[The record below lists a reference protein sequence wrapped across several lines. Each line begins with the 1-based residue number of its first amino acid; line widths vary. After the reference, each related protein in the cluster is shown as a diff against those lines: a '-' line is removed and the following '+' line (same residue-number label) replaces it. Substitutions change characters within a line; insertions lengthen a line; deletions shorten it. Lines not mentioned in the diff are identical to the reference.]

1 VILHDTRALAS
12 LGLSRFHDRTLP
24 DLESALISQR
34 QIILKEAHP
43 MQFHKATRSQIVA
56 TIVTFALGIMFGA
69 TRLSA
74 QSQAFTAT
82 INGTVTDRSGSV
94 VTGAKIT
101 LTSVERGIART
112 FVTRD
117 SGTYTITLLPPA
129 DYSLKVEQ
137 PGFQTYEQR
146 GISLAAGASATQDIV
161 LSVGAISQE
170 VVVSDS
176 APLLNTEN
184 ANISAD
190 ISQKQVVELP
200 LNLRNVYGLAS
211 LNSSVNNSTQ
221 SQMVNSNGISGSA
234 DQDISFLNFGGTHFG
249 TAAFLLDGTWD
260 TAQDWGGVVYVPS
273 VESVQE
279 FKIQT
284 NAFTAQYGWSSGN
297 VVNVVSKSG
306 TNRFHGSLFEFY
318 RNSALDAN
326 NYFNNRNNKPR
337 PDFSRNQYGG
347 SAGGPLYLPG
357 IYKQTNKTFIFGV
370 YERLR
375 QSTPASLTATVPT
388 QTFIGGDFSALL
400 TTKVLGQDALG
411 RNIYQGAIYD
421 PYTTRTITKGQVDP
435 KTGLV
440 ATSSGYIR
448 DAIPGNTLNHSVK
461 GIDPVAAKISA
472 GKYWP
477 APTNSGLTNNFFA
490 SVPATA
496 QSDEYS
502 IRVDHNFSD
511 ASRMYARYSHKSEQ
525 KTNSPNFF
533 GDSNPAGPGVYN
545 PNNRWS
551 AGVGYSHIFSQ
562 SLILSANAGL
572 NRWIEQSVT
581 QGDGF
586 APSTLGLP
594 SSLDPI
600 ANQFPGIRIDNYS
613 GLGPGAINNQ
623 DSYAVP
629 RNYFTYSVDLT
640 KTLSRHTLSFGYMGV
655 VNQILGGHIFGTKFN
670 FPVGSTAGPDPANV
684 TQGTGQGFASFLLGV
699 PDNANTNYGGATG
712 VNAQLATE
720 KNYLGGYVQDDWK
733 ATPRLTV
740 NAGIRYEVQTPLT
753 ERHNKQQYFDFTA
766 INPFGAGT
774 GISTPGEL
782 VFNGGPNRRG
792 LYNTSYSNFGPRL
805 GISYRVTDKLVVRSG
820 YGIFFIPSYT
830 GNGPADGF
838 TQSTPIRGTQN
849 FIPFDTLSNP
859 VPNGILLPQG
869 SALGALQD
877 VGQNVPA
884 VRSARASTYLQQW
897 MFGIQYS
904 IRNND
909 MVDITYV
916 GNRGIKLSA
925 GGYERNM
932 LNPQFF
938 SLGSAALNQL
948 VPNPFA
954 GKLTSSGCQLQNALV
969 PRQQLLRPFPHYCS
983 VQDQAAPVGDSY
995 YDALQMTYTHR
1006 FHAGFSVLASYTF
1019 SKFIDDVE
1027 GNNGWANSGPTS
1039 IRNYYNLAAE
1049 KSVDGADIPHS
1060 LVISYIYELPIG
1072 KGKAVGSNLS
1082 KPVDAIV
1089 GGWQV
1094 SGISTFK
1101 QGFPLG
1107 IAPANN
1113 TLGQYGGNRRPD
1125 VVGNMHV
1132 ANPTIDK
1139 WFNTAAFQDPT
1150 DPFSFGNAP
1159 RYIATLRAPGYQNWD
1174 LSIQKYWRFGEIARL
1189 QFRAEMYNAFNRAN
1203 FYAPNQSSG
1212 SGTAFGT
1219 ISGAF
1224 PARDTQFGFKFLW

>member
-1 VILHDTRALAS
+1 
-12 LGLSRFHDRTLP
+12 
-24 DLESALISQR
+24 
-34 QIILKEAHP
+34 
-43 MQFHKATRSQIVA
+43 M
-56 TIVTFALGIMFGA
+56 FALGILFGG
-69 TRLSA
+69 TRLLA

-82 INGTVTDRSGSV
+82 ISGTVTDRSGSLV
-94 VTGAKIT
+94 SGAKIT
-101 LTSVERGIART
+101 LASAERGIART
-112 FVTRD
+112 FVTRE
-117 SGTYTITLLPPA
+117 SGAYTITLLPPA
-129 DYSLKVEQ
+129 DYTLKVEQ
-137 PGFQTYEQR
+137 PGFQIYEQR

-161 LSVGAISQE
+161 MSVGAVTQE

-190 ISQKQVVELP
+190 ISQRQVVELP
-200 LNLRNVYGLAS
+200 LNLRNVFALAS

-221 SQMVNSNGISGSA
+221 SQGVNSNGISGSA

-249 TAAFLLDGTWD
+249 TAAYLLDGTWN

-273 VESVQE
+273 VENVQE

-297 VVNVVSKSG
+297 VVNVVTKSG
-306 TNRFHGSLFEFY
+306 TNRFHGDVFEFY

-326 NYFNNRNNKPR
+326 NYFNNRNNVKR
-337 PDFSRNQYGG
+337 PDFNRNQYGV
-347 SAGGPLYLPG
+347 SAGGPLYIPG
-357 IYKQTNKTFIFGV
+357 IYKQSEKTFIFGV

-375 QSTPASLTATVPT
+375 QSTPANLTATVPT
-388 QTFIGGDFSALL
+388 PTFIGGDFSSLL
-400 TTKVLGQDALG
+400 TGQVVVDKNGAPVHDALG
-411 RNIYQGAIYD
+411 RFVNVGAIYD
-421 PYTTRTITKGQVDP
+421 PYSTRPITQGQIDP

-440 ATSSGYIR
+440 AASTGYIR
-448 DAIPGNTLNHSVK
+448 DPIAGNKLSNSAK
-461 GIDPVAAKISA
+461 GIDSVAAKIVA

-477 APTNSGLTNNFFA
+477 TPTSNGLANNFFA

-502 IRVDHNFSD
+502 IRVDHNLSD
-511 ASRMYARYSHKSEQ
+511 ASRIYARYSHKSEQ

-551 AGVGYSHIFSQ
+551 FDLGYSHIFSQ
-562 SLILSANAGL
+562 SLILSANAGM
-572 NRWIEQSVT
+572 NRWIEQSAT

-586 APSTLGLP
+586 KPSALGMP
-594 SSLDPI
+594 TSLDPI
-600 ANQFPGIRIDNYS
+600 ANQFPQIKVEGYS

-629 RNYFTYSVDLT
+629 RNYVTYSADLT
-640 KTLSRHTLSFGYMGV
+640 KILTRHTVSFGYMGV
-655 VNQILGGHIFGTKFN
+655 VNQILGGHIFGSKFN
-670 FPVGSTAGPDPANV
+670 FPINSTAGPDPANA

-699 PDNANTNYGGATG
+699 PDNAGATG
-712 VNAQLATE
+712 ANAQLATQ

-733 ATPRLTV
+733 ATPRLTI

-766 INPFGAGT
+766 INPIGAGT
-774 GISTPGEL
+774 GVSTPGEL

-792 LYNTSYSNFGPRL
+792 LYNTSYSNVGPRL
-805 GISYRVTDKLVVRSG
+805 GVSYRVTDKMVVRTG

-830 GNGPADGF
+830 GNGPADGY
-838 TQSTPIRGTQN
+838 TQTTPIRGTQN
-849 FIPFDTLSNP
+849 FIPFNTLSNP
-859 VPNGILLPQG
+859 VPNGILQPQG

-877 VGQNVPA
+877 VGQGVSA
-884 VRSARASTYLQQW
+884 VRSNRASTYLQQW

-909 MVDITYV
+909 LLDIAYV

-1019 SKFIDDVE
+1019 SKFIDNVE

-1060 LVISYIYELPIG
+1060 LVISYIYELPVG
-1072 KGKAVGSNLS
+1072 KGKTIGSHLS
-1082 KPVDAIV
+1082 TPVDAIV

-1101 QGFPLG
+1101 QGFPLS

-1125 VVGNMHV
+1125 IVGDVHV
-1132 ANPTIDK
+1132 AHPTIDK
-1139 WFNTAAFQDPT
+1139 WFNTAAFKDPT
-1150 DPFSFGNAP
+1150 DEFSFGNSA
-1159 RYIATLRAPGYQNWD
+1159 RYISTLRAPGYQNWD
-1174 LSIQKYWRFGEIARL
+1174 LSIQKYWRFSDIARL
-1189 QFRAEMYNAFNRAN
+1189 QFRAEMYNAFNHAN
-1203 FYAPNQSSG
+1203 FYAPNQFSAQG
-1212 SGTAFGT
+1212 AFGT
-1219 ISGAF
+1219 ISNAF

>member
-1 VILHDTRALAS
+1 
-12 LGLSRFHDRTLP
+12 
-24 DLESALISQR
+24 
-34 QIILKEAHP
+34 
-43 MQFHKATRSQIVA
+43 MVA
-56 TIVTFALGIMFGA
+56 TIVMFALGIVFGA

-82 INGTVTDRSGSV
+82 ISGTVTDRSGSMV
-94 VTGAKIT
+94 SGAKIT
-101 LTSVERGIART
+101 LTSAERGITRT
-112 FVTRD
+112 FVTKE
-117 SGTYTITLLPPA
+117 SGAYTITLLPPA

-137 PGFQTYEQR
+137 PGFQTYDQR

-161 LSVGAISQE
+161 LSVGAVTQE

-176 APLLNTEN
+176 APLLNTDN

-190 ISQKQVVELP
+190 ISQQQVVELP
-200 LNLRNVYGLAS
+200 LNLRNVFGLAS

-221 SQMVNSNGISGSA
+221 AQMVNSNGISGSA

-249 TAAFLLDGTWD
+249 TAAYLLDGTWN

-306 TNRFHGSLFEFY
+306 TNRFHGDVFEFY
-318 RNSALDAN
+318 RNSTLDAN
-326 NYFNNRNNKPR
+326 NYFNNRNNVKR
-337 PDFSRNQYGG
+337 PDFNRNQYGV
-347 SAGGPLYLPG
+347 SAGGPLYIPG
-357 IYKQTNKTFIFGV
+357 VYKQTEKTFIFGV

-388 QTFIGGDFSALL
+388 STFIGGDFSALL
-400 TTKVLGQDALG
+400 TGQVVVDKFGAPIHDALG
-411 RNIYQGAIYD
+411 RTVNVGAIYD
-421 PYTTRTITKGQVDP
+421 PYSTRPITQGQIDP
-435 KTGLV
+435 KTGLI

-448 DAIPGNTLNHSVK
+448 DAIPGNKLSNSVK
-461 GIDPVAAKISA
+461 GIDSVAAKIAA

-477 APTNSGLTNNFFA
+477 TPTTNGLANNFFA
-490 SVPATA
+490 SVPASA

-502 IRVDHNFSD
+502 IRVDHNFTD
-511 ASRMYARYSHKSEQ
+511 ASRIYARYSHKSEQ

-533 GDSNPAGPGVYN
+533 GDSNPGGPGVYN

-551 AGVGYSHIFSQ
+551 FDLGYSHIFSQ
-562 SLILSANAGL
+562 SLILSANAGM
-572 NRWIEQSVT
+572 NRWIEQSAT

-586 APSTLGLP
+586 KPSALGMP
-594 SSLDPI
+594 ASLDPI
-600 ANQFPGIRIDNYS
+600 ANQFPQIKIDGYS
-613 GLGPGAINNQ
+613 GLGPGAINGQ

-629 RNYFTYSVDLT
+629 RNYVTYSVDLT
-640 KTLSRHTLSFGYMGV
+640 KSLSKHTLSFGYMGV
-655 VNQILGGHIFGTKFN
+655 VNQILGGHVFGSKFN
-670 FPVGSTAGPDPANV
+670 FPINSTAGPDPANV
-684 TQGTGQGFASFLLGV
+684 TQSTGQGFASFLLGV
-699 PDNANTNYGGATG
+699 PDNGGATG
-712 VNAQLATE
+712 VNAQLATQ
-720 KNYLGGYVQDDWK
+720 KNYIGWYVQDDWK
-733 ATPRLTV
+733 VAPRLTI
-740 NAGIRYEVQTPLT
+740 NAGIRYEIQTPLT

-782 VFNGGPNRRG
+782 VFNGGGNRRG

-805 GISYRVTDKLVVRSG
+805 GASYRVTDKIVVRSG

-830 GNGPADGF
+830 GNGPADGY
-838 TQSTPIRGTQN
+838 TQTTPIRGTQN
-849 FIPFDTLSNP
+849 FIPFNTLSNP
-859 VPNGILLPQG
+859 VPSGILQPQG
-869 SALGALQD
+869 SALGALQQ
-877 VGQNVPA
+877 VGQGVSA
-884 VRSARASTYLQQW
+884 VRSTRASTYLQQW
-897 MFGIQYS
+897 MFGVQYS

-909 MVDITYV
+909 LFDIAYV

-925 GGYERNM
+925 GGYERDM

-938 SLGSAALNQL
+938 SLGAAALNQL

-954 GKLTSSGCQLQNALV
+954 GKLTSSGCQLQNAMV

-983 VQDQAAPVGDSY
+983 VQDQEAPVGDSY
-995 YDALQMTYTHR
+995 YDALQLTYTHR

-1060 LVISYIYELPIG
+1060 LVVSYIYELPIG
-1072 KGKAVGSNLS
+1072 RGKTIGTHVNT
-1082 KPVDAIV
+1082 PVDAVI

-1094 SGISTFK
+1094 TGISTFK
-1101 QGFPLG
+1101 QGFPLS

-1125 VVGNMHV
+1125 IVGNIHV
-1132 ANPTIDK
+1132 THPTIDK
-1139 WFNTAAFQDPT
+1139 WFNTAAFQDPA
-1150 DPFSFGNAP
+1150 DQFSFGNSA
-1159 RYIATLRAPGYQNWD
+1159 RYISTLRAPGYQNWD
-1174 LSIQKYWRFGEIARL
+1174 LSIQKYWRFSDIARL

-1203 FYAPNQSSG
+1203 FYAPNQFSG
-1212 SGTAFGT
+1212 SGAFGT
-1219 ISGAF
+1219 IGNAF

>member
-24 DLESALISQR
+24 GLESALISQR
-34 QIILKEAHP
+34 QIILKEADP
-43 MQFHKATRSQIVA
+43 MQLPRTTRSQIVA
-56 TIVTFALGIMFGA
+56 TIVMFALGIIFGA

-117 SGTYTITLLPPA
+117 SGTFTITLLPPA

-146 GISLAAGASATQDIV
+146 GISLAAGATATQDIV

-326 NYFNNRNNKPR
+326 NYFNNRNGVKR

-347 SAGGPLYLPG
+347 SAGGPLYIPG

-421 PYTTRTITKGQVDP
+421 PYTTRAITKGQVDP
-435 KTGLV
+435 TTGLV

-477 APTNSGLTNNFFA
+477 APTNSGLANNFFA

-511 ASRMYARYSHKSEQ
+511 VSRMYARYSHKSEQ

-699 PDNANTNYGGATG
+699 PDNANTNYGGSTG

-753 ERHNKQQYFDFTA
+753 ERHNKQQYFDFAA

-782 VFNGGPNRRG
+782 VFNGRPNRRG

-954 GKLTSSGCQLQNALV
+954 GKLTSSGCQLQNATV
-969 PRQQLLRPFPHYCS
+969 PRWQLLRPFPHYCS

-1132 ANPTIDK
+1132 ANPTIDR

-1174 LSIQKYWRFGEIARL
+1174 LSIQKYWGFGEIARL

-1203 FYAPNQSSG
+1203 FYAPNQYSG

>member
-1 VILHDTRALAS
+1 MHFNR
-12 LGLSRFHDRTLP
+12 
-24 DLESALISQR
+24 
-34 QIILKEAHP
+34 
-43 MQFHKATRSQIVA
+43 ATRSHMVA
-56 TIVTFALGIMFGA
+56 TIVIFALGLVFAA

-82 INGTVTDRSGSV
+82 ISGTVTDSTGSLV
-94 VTGAKIT
+94 SGAKVT
-101 LTSVERGIART
+101 LASAERGITRT
-112 FVTRD
+112 FVTKE
-117 SGTYTITLLPPA
+117 SGTYTITLLQPA
-129 DYSLKVEQ
+129 DYNLKVEQ

-146 GISLAAGASATQDIV
+146 GISLSAGATATQNIV
-161 LSVGAISQE
+161 MSVGAVTQE

-190 ISQKQVVELP
+190 ISQRQVVELP
-200 LNLRNVYGLAS
+200 LNLRNVFGLAS

-221 SQMVNSNGISGSA
+221 AQMVNSNGISGSA

-249 TAAFLLDGTWD
+249 TAAYLLDGTWN

-297 VVNVVSKSG
+297 VVNVVTKSG
-306 TNRFHGSLFEFY
+306 TNRFHGDLFEFY

-326 NYFNNRNNKPR
+326 NYFNNLNGVKK

-347 SAGGPLYLPG
+347 SAGGPLYIPG
-357 IYKQTNKTFIFGV
+357 IYKQTSKTFIFGV

-375 QSTPASLTATVPT
+375 QSTPASLTGTVPT
-388 QTFIGGDFSALL
+388 STFIGGDFSGLL
-400 TTKVLGQDALG
+400 TTNVIGHDALG
-411 RNIYQGAIYD
+411 RPIYQGAIYD
-421 PYTTRTITKGQVDP
+421 PYSTRQITQGQVDP

-440 ATSSGYIR
+440 STSTGYIR
-448 DAIPGNTLNHSVK
+448 DAIPGNKLSNSIK
-461 GIDPVAAKISA
+461 GIDPTAAKIAA

-477 APTNSGLTNNFFA
+477 TPTTSALANNYFA
-490 SVPATA
+490 SVPASA
-496 QSDEYS
+496 QSDEYM

-511 ASRMYARYSHKSEQ
+511 ASRVYVRYAHKSEQ

-533 GDSNPAGPGVYN
+533 GDSDPGGPGVYN

-551 AGVGYSHIFSQ
+551 LDAGYSHIFSQ
-562 SLILSANAGL
+562 SLMLSANAGL
-572 NRWIEQSVT
+572 NRWIEQSAT

-586 APSTLGLP
+586 KPSTLGLP
-594 SSLDPI
+594 SSLDTI
-600 ANQFPGIRIDNYS
+600 ADQFPQIKIDGYS
-613 GLGPGAINNQ
+613 GLGPGAINGQ

-640 KTLSRHTLSFGYMGV
+640 KTLNKHTVAFGYMGV
-655 VNQILGGHIFGTKFN
+655 VNQILGGHVYGTKYN
-670 FPVGSTAGPDPANV
+670 FPIDSTAGPDPSNE

-699 PDNANTNYGGATG
+699 PDNNGSTG

-720 KNYLGGYVQDDWK
+720 KNYIGWYVQDDWK

-740 NAGIRYEVQTPLT
+740 NAGIRYEIQTPLT
-753 ERHNKQQYFDFTA
+753 ERHDKQQYFDFTA
-766 INPFGAGT
+766 SNPIGT
-774 GISTPGEL
+774 GTGLTTPGEL
-782 VFNGGPNRRG
+782 VFNGGGNRRG
-792 LYNTSYSNFGPRL
+792 LYNTSYSNFGPRV
-805 GISYRVTDKLVVRSG
+805 GISYRLTDKAVIRSG

-830 GNGPADGF
+830 GNGPADGY
-838 TQSTPIRGTQN
+838 TQTTPIRGTQN

-859 VPNGILLPQG
+859 VPGGILQPQG

-877 VGQNVPA
+877 VGQGVPA

-897 MFGIQYS
+897 MLGVQYS
-904 IRNND
+904 LRTND
-909 MVDITYV
+909 LLDITYV

-925 GGYERNM
+925 GGYERDQ
-932 LNPQFF
+932 LNPQYF
-938 SLGSAALNQL
+938 SLGSAALNAL
-948 VPNPFA
+948 VPNPLA
-954 GKLTSSGCQLQNALV
+954 GKLSSSGCQLQNAMV
-969 PRQQLLRPFPHYCS
+969 PRQQLLRPFPEFCS

-995 YDALQMTYTHR
+995 YDALQLTYTHR

-1060 LVISYIYELPIG
+1060 LVVSYIYELPIG
-1072 KGKAVGSNLS
+1072 RGKAVGSHMN
-1082 KPVDAIV
+1082 KAADAVV
-1089 GGWQV
+1089 GGWQFT
-1094 SGISTFK
+1094 GISTFK
-1101 QGFPLG
+1101 QGFPLS

-1113 TLGQYGGNRRPD
+1113 TLGQYGGNRRPN
-1125 VVGNMHV
+1125 VVGNFHV
-1132 ANPTIDK
+1132 SHPTINE

-1150 DPFSFGNAP
+1150 DPFDFGNAP
-1159 RYIATLRAPGYQNWD
+1159 RYISTLRAPGYQNWD
-1174 LSIQKYWRFGEIARL
+1174 LSLQKYWHFGDIARL

-1203 FYAPNQSSG
+1203 FYAPNQYSG
-1212 SGTAFGT
+1212 AGTAFGT
-1219 ISGAF
+1219 IGNAF

>member
-1 VILHDTRALAS
+1 M
-12 LGLSRFHDRTLP
+12 
-24 DLESALISQR
+24 
-34 QIILKEAHP
+34 QIP
-43 MQFHKATRSQIVA
+43 RATRSQTVA
-56 TIVTFALGIMFGA
+56 TIVMFALGIIFGA

-94 VTGAKIT
+94 VAGAKIT
-101 LTSVERGIART
+101 LTSAERGITRS
-112 FVTRD
+112 FVTKD

-221 SQMVNSNGISGSA
+221 AQMVNSNGISGSA

-306 TNRFHGSLFEFY
+306 TNRFHGDLFEFY

-326 NYFNNRNNKPR
+326 NYFNNRNGVKR

-347 SAGGPLYLPG
+347 SAGGPLYIPG

-388 QTFIGGDFSALL
+388 QTFIGGDFSSLL
-400 TTKVLGQDALG
+400 TSKVIGQDALG

-421 PYTTRTITKGQVDP
+421 PFTTRTITKGQVDP

-477 APTNSGLTNNFFA
+477 APTTGGLANNYFA
-490 SVPATA
+490 SVAASA

-533 GDSNPAGPGVYN
+533 GDSDPGGPGVYN

-551 AGVGYSHIFSQ
+551 ADVGYSHIFSQ

-572 NRWIEQSVT
+572 NRWIEQSAT

-600 ANQFPGIRIDNYS
+600 ANQFPQIKIDGYS
-613 GLGPGAINNQ
+613 GLGPGAINGQ

-655 VNQILGGHIFGTKFN
+655 VNQILGGHVYGSKFN
-670 FPVGSTAGPDPANV
+670 FPIDSTAGPDPANA

-699 PDNANTNYGGATG
+699 PDNNGATG
-712 VNAQLATE
+712 INAQLATE

-753 ERHNKQQYFDFTA
+753 ERHNKQQYFDFNA
-766 INPFGAGT
+766 INPIGSGT
-774 GISTPGEL
+774 GLSTPGEL

-805 GISYRVTDKLVVRSG
+805 GVSYRVTDKLVVRSG

-830 GNGPADGF
+830 GNGPADGY
-838 TQSTPIRGTQN
+838 TQTTPIRGTQN
-849 FIPFDTLSNP
+849 FVPFDTLSNP
-859 VPNGILLPQG
+859 VPNGILQPQG

-877 VGQNVPA
+877 VGQGVPA

-897 MFGIQYS
+897 MLGVQYS

-909 MVDITYV
+909 MVDVTYV
-916 GNRGIKLSA
+916 GNRGVKLSA
-925 GGYERNM
+925 GSYERDM

-938 SLGSAALNQL
+938 SLGTAALNLL
-948 VPNPFA
+948 VPNPLY
-954 GKLTSSGCQLQNALV
+954 GKITSSGCQLQNAMV
-969 PRQQLLRPFPHYCS
+969 PRQQLLRPFPHYCG
-983 VQDQAAPVGDSY
+983 VGDQAAPVGDSY

-1049 KSVDGADIPHS
+1049 KSVDGADIPQS

-1072 KGKAVGSNLS
+1072 KGKSVGSNLS

-1089 GGWQV
+1089 GGWQI

-1101 QGFPLG
+1101 QGFPLS

-1125 VVGNMHV
+1125 IVGNIHV
-1132 ANPTIDK
+1132 SNPTINK
-1139 WFNTAAFQDPT
+1139 WFNTAAFQDPA

-1159 RYIATLRAPGYQNWD
+1159 RYIATLRAPGFQNWD
-1174 LSIQKYWRFGEIARL
+1174 LSIQKYWGLGEIARL

-1203 FYAPNQSSG
+1203 FYAPNQYSG

>member
-1 VILHDTRALAS
+1 
-12 LGLSRFHDRTLP
+12 
-24 DLESALISQR
+24 
-34 QIILKEAHP
+34 
-43 MQFHKATRSQIVA
+43 MQFNRATRSQTVA
-56 TIVTFALGIMFGA
+56 TIVMFTLGILFGA

-82 INGTVTDRSGSV
+82 ISGTVTDRSGSL

-101 LTSVERGIART
+101 LTSAERGITRT
-112 FVTRD
+112 FVTRE
-117 SGTYTITLLPPA
+117 SGSYTITLLPPA

-161 LSVGAISQE
+161 LSVGAVTQE

-176 APLLNTEN
+176 APLLNTDN

-190 ISQKQVVELP
+190 ISQRQVVELP
-200 LNLRNVYGLAS
+200 LNLRNVFGLAS

-249 TAAFLLDGTWD
+249 TAAYLLDGTWN

-306 TNRFHGSLFEFY
+306 TNRFHGDVFEFY

-326 NYFNNRNNKPR
+326 NYFNNRNNVKR
-337 PDFSRNQYGG
+337 PDFNRNQYGV
-347 SAGGPLYLPG
+347 SAGGPVYIPG
-357 IYKQTNKTFIFGV
+357 VYKQTEKTFIFGV

-388 QTFIGGDFSALL
+388 PTFVGGDFSALL
-400 TTKVLGQDALG
+400 TTTVIGHDALG

-421 PYTTRTITKGQVDP
+421 PFTTRQITQGQVDP

-440 ATSSGYIR
+440 ATSTGYIR
-448 DAIPGNTLNHSVK
+448 DAIVGNKLSNSTK
-461 GIDPVAAKISA
+461 GIDAVAAKIAAS
-472 GKYWP
+472 KYWP
-477 APTNSGLTNNFFA
+477 TPTTNGLANNFFA
-490 SVPATA
+490 SVPASA

-502 IRVDHNFSD
+502 IRVDHNISD
-511 ASRMYARYSHKSEQ
+511 ASRIYARYSHKSET

-533 GDSNPAGPGVYN
+533 GDSDPGGPGVYN

-551 AGVGYSHIFSQ
+551 FDLGYSHIFSQ
-562 SLILSANAGL
+562 SLILSANAGM
-572 NRWIEQSVT
+572 NRWIEQSAT

-586 APSTLGLP
+586 KPSTIGLP
-594 SSLDPI
+594 SSLDTI
-600 ANQFPGIRIDNYS
+600 AGQFPQIKIDGYS
-613 GLGPGAINNQ
+613 GLGPGAINGQ

-629 RNYFTYSVDLT
+629 RNYVTYSVDLT
-640 KTLSRHTLSFGYMGV
+640 KSLTRHTLSFGYMGV
-655 VNQILGGHIFGTKFN
+655 VNQILGGHVFGSKFN
-670 FPVGSTAGPDPANV
+670 FPIGSTAGPNPANA
-684 TQGTGQGFASFLLGV
+684 TLGTGQGFASFLLGV
-699 PDNANTNYGGATG
+699 PDNNGATG
-712 VNAQLATE
+712 INAQLATE

-753 ERHNKQQYFDFTA
+753 ERHDKQQYFDFTA

-774 GISTPGEL
+774 GVSTPGEL
-782 VFNGGPNRRG
+782 VFNGGPNRRS
-792 LYNTSYSNFGPRL
+792 LYDTSYSNVGPRF
-805 GISYRVTDKLVVRSG
+805 GASYRVTDKMVVRSG

-830 GNGPADGF
+830 GNGPADGY
-838 TQSTPIRGTQN
+838 TQTTPIRGTQN
-849 FIPFDTLSNP
+849 NIPFNTLSNP
-859 VPNGILLPQG
+859 VPGGILQPQG

-877 VGQNVPA
+877 VGQGVPA
-884 VRSARASTYLQQW
+884 VRSNRASTYLQQW

-909 MVDITYV
+909 MLDITYV
-916 GNRGIKLSA
+916 GNRGVKLSA
-925 GGYERNM
+925 GTYERNQ
-932 LNPQFF
+932 LDPKYF
-938 SLGSAALNQL
+938 SLGDAALNAL

-954 GKLTSSGCQLQNALV
+954 GKLTSSGCQLQNAV
-969 PRQQLLRPFPHYCS
+969 VQRQQLLRPFPHYCS
-983 VQDQAAPVGDSY
+983 VGEQAAPVGDSY
-995 YDALQMTYTHR
+995 YDALQVTYTHR

-1060 LVISYIYELPIG
+1060 LVVSYIYELPIG
-1072 KGKAVGSNLS
+1072 KGKSIGSHVS
-1082 KPVDAIV
+1082 TPVDAIV

-1101 QGFPLG
+1101 QGFPLS

-1113 TLGQYGGNRRPD
+1113 TLGQFGGNRRPD
-1125 VVGNMHV
+1125 ITGDVHV
-1132 ANPTIDK
+1132 PHPTIDR
-1139 WFNTAAFQDPT
+1139 WFNVAAFNDPS
-1150 DPFSFGNAP
+1150 DEFSFGNSA
-1159 RYIATLRAPGYQNWD
+1159 RYISTLRAPGYQNWD
-1174 LSIQKYWRFGEIARL
+1174 LSLQKYWRFGEIARL

-1203 FYAPNQSSG
+1203 FYAPNQFLGNRTPDPLNPGQFVG
-1212 SGTAFGT
+1212 SFGT
-1219 ISGAF
+1219 IGNAF

>member
-1 VILHDTRALAS
+1 
-12 LGLSRFHDRTLP
+12 
-24 DLESALISQR
+24 
-34 QIILKEAHP
+34 
-43 MQFHKATRSQIVA
+43 M
-56 TIVTFALGIMFGA
+56 FALGIVFGG
-69 TRLSA
+69 TRLLA

-82 INGTVTDRSGSV
+82 ISGTVTDRSGSLV
-94 VTGAKIT
+94 SGAKIT
-101 LTSVERGIART
+101 LTSTERGITRT
-112 FVTRD
+112 FVTKE
-117 SGTYTITLLPPA
+117 SGAYTIPLLPPA

-161 LSVGAISQE
+161 LSVGSVTQE

-176 APLLNTEN
+176 APLLNTDN

-200 LNLRNVYGLAS
+200 LNLRNVFALAS

-221 SQMVNSNGISGSA
+221 AQMVNSNGISGSA

-249 TAAFLLDGTWD
+249 TAAYLLDGTWN

-297 VVNVVSKSG
+297 VVNVVTKSG
-306 TNRFHGSLFEFY
+306 TNRFHGDAFEFY

-326 NYFNNRNNKPR
+326 NYFNNHNGVAR
-337 PDFSRNQYGG
+337 PNFNRNQYGG
-347 SAGGPLYLPG
+347 SAGGPVYIPG
-357 IYKQTNKTFIFGV
+357 VYKQTEKTFIFGV

-375 QSTPASLTATVPT
+375 QSTPANLTGTVPT
-388 QTFIGGDFSALL
+388 PTFIGGDFSSLL
-400 TTKVLGQDALG
+400 TNTVIGHDALG

-421 PYTTRTITKGQVDP
+421 PYSTRQITQGQVDP

-440 ATSSGYIR
+440 ATSTGYIR
-448 DAIPGNTLNHSVK
+448 DAIPGNKLSNSIK
-461 GIDPVAAKISA
+461 GIDPVAAKIAA

-477 APTNSGLTNNFFA
+477 AATTGGLANNFFA
-490 SVPATA
+490 SVPASA

-502 IRVDHNFSD
+502 IRVDHNLSD
-511 ASRMYARYSHKSEQ
+511 VSRIYARYSHKSEQ

-533 GDSNPAGPGVYN
+533 GDSNPGGPGVVA

-551 AGVGYSHIFSQ
+551 FDLGYSHIFSQ
-562 SLILSANAGL
+562 SLILSANAGM

-581 QGDGF
+581 EGDGF
-586 APSTLGLP
+586 KGSTLGLP
-594 SSLDPI
+594 ASMDPI
-600 ANQFPGIRIDNYS
+600 ANQFPQIKIDGYS
-613 GLGPGAINNQ
+613 GLGPGAINGD

-629 RNYFTYSVDLT
+629 RNYVTYSVDLT
-640 KTLSRHTLSFGYMGV
+640 KSLSKHTLSFGYMGV
-655 VNQILGGHIFGTKFN
+655 VNQILGGHIYGSKFN
-670 FPVGSTAGPDPANV
+670 FPIASTAGPDPANV
-684 TQGTGQGFASFLLGV
+684 TQSTGQGFASFLLGV
-699 PDNANTNYGGATG
+699 PDNNGATG
-712 VNAQLATE
+712 INAQLATQ

-733 ATPRLTV
+733 ATSRLTV
-740 NAGIRYEVQTPLT
+740 NTGIRYEIQTPLT

-774 GISTPGEL
+774 GVSTPGEL
-782 VFNGGPNRRG
+782 VFNGGGNRRG

-805 GISYRVTDKLVVRSG
+805 GLSYRLTDKVVVRSG

-830 GNGPADGF
+830 GNGPADGY
-838 TQSTPIRGTQN
+838 TQTTPIRGTQN
-849 FIPFDTLSNP
+849 NIPFNTLSNP

-877 VGQNVPA
+877 VGQGVSA
-884 VRSARASTYLQQW
+884 VRSSRASTYLQQW
-897 MFGIQYS
+897 MLGVQYS

-909 MVDITYV
+909 LLDIAYV
-916 GNRGIKLSA
+916 GNRGVKLSA
-925 GGYERNM
+925 GTYERNQ
-932 LNPQFF
+932 LDPKYF
-938 SLGSAALNQL
+938 SLGDAALNAL

-954 GKLTSSGCQLQNALV
+954 GKLTSSGCQLQNAVV

-983 VQDQAAPVGDSY
+983 VAEQQAPVGDSY
-995 YDALQMTYTHR
+995 YDALQVTYTHR

-1060 LVISYIYELPIG
+1060 LVVSYIYELPIG
-1072 KGKAVGSNLS
+1072 KGKAVGSHLNTAA
-1082 KPVDAIV
+1082 DAVV

-1101 QGFPLG
+1101 QGFPLS

-1113 TLGQYGGNRRPD
+1113 TLGQFGGNRRPD
-1125 VVGNMHV
+1125 ITGDIHV
-1132 ANPTIDK
+1132 AHPTIDR
-1139 WFNTAAFQDPT
+1139 WFNVAAFNDPT
-1150 DPFSFGNAP
+1150 DEFSFGNSA
-1159 RYIATLRAPGYQNWD
+1159 RYLSTLRAPGYQNWD
-1174 LSIQKYWRFGEIARL
+1174 LSLQKYWRFGEIARL

-1203 FYAPNQSSG
+1203 FYAPNQYLGNRTPDTNNPGQFVG
-1212 SGTAFGT
+1212 SFGT
-1219 ISGAF
+1219 IGNAF

>member
-1 VILHDTRALAS
+1 
-12 LGLSRFHDRTLP
+12 
-24 DLESALISQR
+24 
-34 QIILKEAHP
+34 
-43 MQFHKATRSQIVA
+43 M
-56 TIVTFALGIMFGA
+56 FALGIIFGA

-101 LTSVERGIART
+101 LTSAERGITRT
-112 FVTRD
+112 FVTKD
-117 SGTYTITLLPPA
+117 SGTYTLTQLPPA

-326 NYFNNRNNKPR
+326 NYFNNRNGVKR

-347 SAGGPLYLPG
+347 SAGGPLYIPG

-421 PYTTRTITKGQVDP
+421 PYTTRAITKGQVDP
-435 KTGLV
+435 TTGLV

-477 APTNSGLTNNFFA
+477 APTNSGLANNFFA

-533 GDSNPAGPGVYN
+533 GDSNPGGPGVYN

-954 GKLTSSGCQLQNALV
+954 GKLTSSGCQLQNTTV
-969 PRQQLLRPFPHYCS
+969 PRWQLLRPFPHYCS

-1027 GNNGWANSGPTS
+1027 GNNGWANSGATS

-1072 KGKAVGSNLS
+1072 KGKSVGSNLS

-1150 DPFSFGNAP
+1150 DPFAFGNAP

-1174 LSIQKYWRFGEIARL
+1174 LSIQKYWGFGDVARL

-1219 ISGAF
+1219 IGGAF

>member
-1 VILHDTRALAS
+1 MQFNRTTRA
-12 LGLSRFHDRTLP
+12 
-24 DLESALISQR
+24 
-34 QIILKEAHP
+34 
-43 MQFHKATRSQIVA
+43 QIVTTMTMVMFALAMFLGTSRLLAQAQAFSA
-56 TIVTFALGIMFGA
+56 TI
-69 TRLSA
+69 S
-74 QSQAFTAT
+74 
-82 INGTVTDRSGSV
+82 GTVTDSTGSLV
-94 VTGAKIT
+94 SGAKVT
-101 LTSVERGIART
+101 LLSAERGI
-112 FVTRD
+112 TRSFTTKQ
-117 SGTYTITLLPPA
+117 SGTYTITQLPPA
-129 DYSLKVEQ
+129 DYILKVEQ
-137 PGFQTYEQR
+137 PGFETYEQR
-146 GISLAAGASATQDIV
+146 GISLSAGASATQDV
-161 LSVGAISQE
+161 VMSVGAVTQE

-200 LNLRNVYGLAS
+200 LNLRNVFGLAS

-221 SQMVNSNGISGSA
+221 AQMVNSNGISGSA

-249 TAAFLLDGTWD
+249 TAAYLLDGTWN

-297 VVNVVSKSG
+297 VVNVVTKSG
-306 TNRFHGSLFEFY
+306 TNRFHGDLFEFY

-326 NYFNNRNNKPR
+326 NYFNNRNGVAR

-347 SAGGPLYLPG
+347 SAGGPLYIPG
-357 IYKQTNKTFIFGV
+357 IYKQTQKTFIFGV

-388 QTFIGGDFSALL
+388 PTLVGGDFSALL
-400 TTKVLGQDALG
+400 TTTVVGHDALG
-411 RNIYQGAIYD
+411 RNIYQGSIYD
-421 PYTTRTITKGQVDP
+421 PFTTRQITQGQVDP

-440 ATSSGYIR
+440 ATSTGYIR
-448 DAIPGNTLNHSVK
+448 DPIAGNNLTHSVK
-461 GIDPVAAKISA
+461 GIDPVAAKIAA

-477 APTNSGLTNNFFA
+477 TPTTSGLANNFFA
-490 SVPATA
+490 SVPASA
-496 QSDEYS
+496 QSDEYM

-511 ASRMYARYSHKSEQ
+511 VSRIYARYAHKSEQ

-533 GDSNPAGPGVYN
+533 GDSNPGGPGVYN

-551 AGVGYSHIFSQ
+551 FVTGYSHIFSQ
-562 SLILSANAGL
+562 SLILSANAGM
-572 NRWIEQSVT
+572 NRWIEQSAT

-586 APSTLGLP
+586 KPSTLGLP
-594 SSLDPI
+594 TSLDPI
-600 ANQFPGIRIDNYS
+600 ASQFPQIKIDGYS
-613 GLGPGAINNQ
+613 GLGPGAINGQ

-629 RNYFTYSVDLT
+629 RNYITYSVDLT
-640 KTLSRHTLSFGYMGV
+640 KSLSKHTLSFGYMGV
-655 VNQILGGHIFGTKFN
+655 VNQILGGHVFGTKFN
-670 FPVGSTAGPDPANV
+670 FPIASSAGPDPSNV
-684 TQGTGQGFASFLLGV
+684 TAGTGQGLASFLLGV
-699 PDNANTNYGGATG
+699 PDNTGATG
-712 VNAQLATE
+712 INAQLATE
-720 KNYLGGYVQDDWK
+720 KNYIGGYVQDDWK
-733 ATPRLTV
+733 VIPRLTI
-740 NAGIRYEVQTPLT
+740 NAGIRYEIQTPLT

-766 INPFGAGT
+766 ANPIGAGT
-774 GISTPGEL
+774 GLSTPGEL

-805 GISYRVTDKLVVRSG
+805 GVSYRLTEKAVLRSG

-830 GNGPADGF
+830 GNGPADGY
-838 TQSTPIRGTQN
+838 TQTTPITGNQN

-859 VPNGILLPQG
+859 VPGGILQPLG

-877 VGQNVPA
+877 VGQGVSA
-884 VRSARASTYLQQW
+884 VKSARASTYLQQW
-897 MFGIQYS
+897 MLGVQYS
-904 IRNND
+904 LRTND
-909 MVDITYV
+909 LLDIAYV

-925 GGYERNM
+925 GGYERDM
-932 LNPQFF
+932 LNPQYF
-938 SLGSAALNQL
+938 SLGAAALNQL
-948 VPNPFA
+948 VPNPLA
-954 GKLTSSGCQLQNALV
+954 GRLTSSNCQLQNALV
-969 PRQQLLRPFPHYCS
+969 PRQQLLRPFPEYCS

-995 YDALQMTYTHR
+995 YDALQLTYTHR

-1072 KGKAVGSNLS
+1072 KGKAIGSSLS
-1082 KPVDAIV
+1082 KPVDAVV
-1089 GGWQV
+1089 GGWQI

-1101 QGFPLG
+1101 QGFPLS

-1113 TLGQYGGNRRPD
+1113 TLGQYGGNRRPNI
-1125 VVGNMHV
+1125 VGNVHV
-1132 ANPTIDK
+1132 AHPTINE
-1139 WFNTAAFQDPT
+1139 WFNTAAFQDPAN
-1150 DPFSFGNAP
+1150 PFDFGNSA
-1159 RYIATLRAPGYQNWD
+1159 RYISTLRSPGYQNWD
-1174 LSIQKYWRFGEIARL
+1174 LSLQKYWKFGDVARL

-1203 FYAPNQSSG
+1203 FYAPNQFSG

-1219 ISGAF
+1219 IGNAF